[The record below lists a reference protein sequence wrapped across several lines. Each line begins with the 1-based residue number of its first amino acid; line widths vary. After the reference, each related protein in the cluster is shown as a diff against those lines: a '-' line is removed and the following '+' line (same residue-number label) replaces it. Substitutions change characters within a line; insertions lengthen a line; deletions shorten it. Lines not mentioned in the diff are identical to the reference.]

1 MSLDTTTSDPTES
14 AASQEKAITDD
25 VEIKTEAVTSNEE
38 TSQTSES
45 DDSGSSQEDNSEDTE
60 LKEWAAKKNLPLD
73 DPIKLAKMYRESEQ
87 LLGKKGAKEGQLKNA
102 VSEANTSAGV
112 DDMSSLRNEVAAL
125 SFYLAHPE
133 AKQYEAEMVSILEE
147 KPWIAGDLEA
157 VLDMAKGRASTSL
170 NLVAERQAG
179 GKEALARAEKASRA
193 AAPRASASSTD
204 FDSNKITAANV
215 DALIGKND
223 LNWFKAHRAE
233 INAALASEY

>member
-1 MSLDTTTSDPTES
+1 MSLDTTTSDPIET
-14 AASQEKAITDD
+14 AAPEPQLDS
-25 VEIKTEAVTSNEE
+25 VETKTEAVTGDED

-45 DDSGSSQEDNSEDTE
+45 EDSGSAEADNSEDAE

-157 VLDMAKGRASTSL
+157 VLDMAKGRSATM
-170 NLVAERQAG
+170 NPAAERQAG
-179 GKEALARAEKASRA
+179 GKEALAQAAKASRA

-204 FDSNKITAANV
+204 FESNKITAGNV
-215 DALIGKND
+215 DALIAKNGQK
-223 LNWFKAHRAE
+223 WFVAHRDE
-233 INAALASEY
+233 INAALATEY